1 MTVDF
6 QLRGLRFERVCG
18 MREHGGDEGAGVRE
32 EGEGVVEG
40 EGSGEGFGARVYA
53 SVPVLLGD
61 GFRRKW
67 GFRGRGWRGDVGLDL
82 VVAYGR
88 KVGLLGFLSWWVWIA
103 VGFGEAVE

>member
-6 QLRGLRFERVCG
+6 QLRGLRSERVRG

-61 GFRRKW
+61 GFRR
-67 GFRGRGWRGDVGLDL
+67 GCFRGWGRGEDVGLDL

-88 KVGLLGFLSWWVWIA
+88 KVGLLGFLLCWVWIA
-103 VGFGEAVE
+103 VRFGEAVE